1 MGDVMGKVKE
11 GVESV
16 NYTIV
21 CFLIMIFLGF
31 ALGMFD
37 QFGDVFSLGGA
48 LTAFVTIFLTLNL

>member
-11 GVESV
+11 GIKSV
-16 NYTIV
+16 NYSLV

-31 ALGMFD
+31 AFGMFN

-48 LTAFVTIFLTLNL
+48 LTVFVTIFLTLNP